1 MDSLK
6 RQVDGRP
13 PLDAAI
19 DELRT
24 DPSTVF
30 HLMPLP
36 MSKVADKPTKP
47 TPTIRKDQSPKRT
60 PSHNNGKGKG
70 KGRFKNRG
78 KMPVELVGL
87 NQTLKSGKRIS
98 YNFNLSRDCTFAEA
112 GKDCNKG
119 CHVCMPCFGPH
130 PVFLNTL
137 DRYMT
142 CAKFAFTAACM
153 ERLGRSTQ
161 NFCAIIQ
168 PFTPR
173 PDSVMEHTHISLGA
187 ILEPNGLLHL
197 KLNTHMRC
205 ATPLLKFATAS
216 CWRWASLM
224 CPRKCSRITS
234 CP

>member
-1 MDSLK
+1 MASLHFRGSVQK
-6 RQVDGRP
+6 GSK
-13 PLDAAI
+13 
-19 DELRT
+19 LRT
-24 DPSTVF
+24 NSIHWRDNFFLGAHRMAFYVHWKTQFAP
-30 HLMPLP
+30 
-36 MSKVADKPTKP
+36 
-47 TPTIRKDQSPKRT
+47 I
-60 PSHNNGKGKG
+60 
-70 KGRFKNRG
+70 RG
-78 KMPVELVGL
+78 KR
-87 NQTLKSGKRIS
+87 RI
-98 YNFNLSRDCTFAEA
+98 
-112 GKDCNKG
+112 
-119 CHVCMPCFGPH
+119 
-130 PVFLNTL
+130 FLNTL

-168 PFTPR
+168 PFTPW

-224 CPRKCSRITS
+224 CPRKCSRITIW
-234 CP
+234 P